1 MAKTIDDYPVTSF
14 VKRITLYSSGTAF
27 LDGFNMIVASV
38 ALTLMGDDVSFSP
51 TEIGLYAS
59 MYVLGVFLASFVG
72 GKIGDN
78 VGRTKIYKAA
88 PLLVA
93 AFSLALFAFHTPWI
107 LIAGR
112 FAIGICIGADY
123 PMAGAIVS
131 EFSPIAWRGKG
142 LVILMFAWYV
152 GALAGSLVGFAM
164 YTMAGGWPWLLATTA
179 VPAILFFLGRLAVP
193 ESSRWLAE
201 KGRIAEAEVS
211 LEKVFGNAANIVDL
225 SSVNKEGVEADSAP
239 KTSLMQAFRQGYFKR
254 FFFVAGFWIC
264 QCAPV
269 TVVFMFGPTI
279 LQQFGMG
286 EGSMSVLGTALIYVF
301 FMLGV
306 LPAIKYIERMPRRA
320 TVITTYVVMSVA
332 LLGLGLV
339 SNASIV
345 LILAFFALYAIPYGL
360 QSVLDNI
367 YPPELFPTEIRST
380 AIGTLTSVSK
390 LGGAVASFAFPI
402 GLAAVGL
409 GPCVIVGAVIS
420 IIGLVISV
428 ALAPETKGMTLEES
442 SSLQ

>member
-14 VKRITLYSSGTAF
+14 VKRITLYSGGTAF
-27 LDGFNMIVASV
+27 LDGCNMIVASL
-38 ALTLMGDDVSFSP
+38 ALTLMGDEVAFTP
-51 TEIGLYAS
+51 TETGLYAS
-59 MYVLGVFLASFVG
+59 MYVLGVFLASFIG
-72 GKIGDN
+72 GKIGDS
-78 VGRTKIYKAA
+78 VGRTKIYKIA

-93 AFSLALFAFHTPWI
+93 IFSLALFVFHTPWI

-112 FAIGICIGADY
+112 FVIGVCIGADY
-123 PMAGAIVS
+123 PMANSLVS
-131 EFSPIAWRGKG
+131 ELSPAAWRGKG

-164 YTMAGGWPWLLATTA
+164 YNMEGGWPLLLASTA
-179 VPAILFFLGRLAVP
+179 IPAILFFIGRMTVP
-193 ESSRWLAE
+193 ESPRWLAD
-201 KGRIAEAEVS
+201 KGRMAEAEAS
-211 LEKVFGNAANIVDL
+211 LKKVFGDVADVADLGDVNAEAAA
-225 SSVNKEGVEADSAP
+225 EGAAP
-239 KTSLMQAFRQGYFKR
+239 KASLMQAFKRGYFKR
-254 FFFVAGFWIC
+254 FFFVAGFWVC

-306 LPAIKYIERMPRRA
+306 MPAMKWIERMPRRT
-320 TVITTYVVMSVA
+320 TVIVTYVVMSVA

-339 SNASIV
+339 SGASPV
-345 LILAFFALYAIPYGL
+345 LILVFFALYAIPYGL
-360 QSVLDNI
+360 QSVLDNV
-367 YPPELFPTEIRST
+367 YPPELFPTEIRGT

-390 LGGAVASFAFPI
+390 LGGAIASFAFPI

-420 IIGLVISV
+420 VIGLVISV
-428 ALAPETKGMTLEES
+428 MFAPETKGMTLEES
-442 SSLQ
+442 SSL

>member
-14 VKRITLYSSGTAF
+14 VKRIALYSGGTAF

-38 ALTLMGDDVSFSP
+38 ALTLMGDEVAFTP
-51 TEIGLYAS
+51 TETGLYAS
-59 MYVLGVFLASFVG
+59 MYVLGVFLASFIG
-72 GKIGDN
+72 GKIGDS
-78 VGRTKIYKAA
+78 VGRTKIYKIA
-88 PLLVA
+88 PLLVVI
-93 AFSLALFAFHTPWI
+93 FSLALFVFHTPWI

-112 FAIGICIGADY
+112 FVIGVCIGADY
-123 PMAGAIVS
+123 PMANSLVS
-131 EFSPIAWRGKG
+131 ELSPAAWRGKG

-164 YTMAGGWPWLLATTA
+164 YNMEGGWPLLLTSTA
-179 VPAILFFLGRLAVP
+179 IPAILFFIGRMTVP
-193 ESSRWLAE
+193 ESPRWLAG
-201 KGRIAEAEVS
+201 KGRMAEAEAS
-211 LEKVFGNAANIVDL
+211 LKKVFGDVADVADLGDVNAEAAA
-225 SSVNKEGVEADSAP
+225 EGAAP
-239 KTSLMQAFRQGYFKR
+239 KASLMQAFKRGYFKR
-254 FFFVAGFWIC
+254 FFFVAGFWVC

-306 LPAIKYIERMPRRA
+306 MPAMKWIERMPRRT
-320 TVITTYVVMSVA
+320 TVIVTYVVMSVA

-339 SNASIV
+339 SGASPV
-345 LILAFFALYAIPYGL
+345 LILVFFALYAIPYGL
-360 QSVLDNI
+360 QSVLDNV
-367 YPPELFPTEIRST
+367 YPPELFPTEIRGT

-390 LGGAVASFAFPI
+390 LGGAIASFAFPI

-420 IIGLVISV
+420 VIGLVISV
-428 ALAPETKGMTLEES
+428 MFAPETKGMTLEES
-442 SSLQ
+442 SSL

>member
-14 VKRITLYSSGTAF
+14 VKRITLYSGGTAF

-38 ALTLMGDDVSFSP
+38 ALTLMGDEVAFTP
-51 TEIGLYAS
+51 TETGLYAS
-59 MYVLGVFLASFVG
+59 MYVLGVFLASFIG
-72 GKIGDN
+72 GKIGDS
-78 VGRTKIYKAA
+78 VGRTKIYKIA

-93 AFSLALFAFHTPWI
+93 IFSLALFVFHTPWI

-112 FAIGICIGADY
+112 FVIGVCIGADY
-123 PMAGAIVS
+123 PMANSLVS
-131 EFSPIAWRGKG
+131 ELSPAAWRGKG

-164 YTMAGGWPWLLATTA
+164 YNMEGGWPLLLASTA
-179 VPAILFFLGRLAVP
+179 IPAILFFIGRMTVP
-193 ESSRWLAE
+193 ESPRWLAD
-201 KGRIAEAEVS
+201 KGRMAEAEAS
-211 LEKVFGNAANIVDL
+211 LKKVFGDVADVADLGDVNAEAAA
-225 SSVNKEGVEADSAP
+225 EGAAP
-239 KTSLMQAFRQGYFKR
+239 KASLMQAFKRGYFKR
-254 FFFVAGFWIC
+254 FFFVAGFWVC

-306 LPAIKYIERMPRRA
+306 MPAMKWIERMPRRT
-320 TVITTYVVMSVA
+320 TVIVTYVVMSVA

-339 SNASIV
+339 SGASPV
-345 LILAFFALYAIPYGL
+345 LILVFFALYAIPYGL
-360 QSVLDNI
+360 QSVLDNV
-367 YPPELFPTEIRST
+367 YPPELFPTEIRGT

-390 LGGAVASFAFPI
+390 LGGAIASFAFPI

-420 IIGLVISV
+420 VIGLVISV
-428 ALAPETKGMTLEES
+428 MFAPETKGMTLEES
-442 SSLQ
+442 SSL